1 MNKEKY
7 EKPSIED
14 IKPITTGI
22 VHGISDPNEDT
33 PIIVDDG
40 DEPFEP

>member
-22 VHGISDPNEDT
+22 VHGNSDPDDVTTPDPHDDEEPED
-33 PIIVDDG
+33 
-40 DEPFEP
+40 

>member
-22 VHGISDPNEDT
+22 VHGISDPDGTEPDPHDDLDPED
-33 PIIVDDG
+33 
-40 DEPFEP
+40 

>member
-14 IKPITTGI
+14 IKSITTGI
-22 VHGISDPNEDT
+22 VHGISDPNEGGEDWEH
-33 PIIVDDG
+33 D

>member
-22 VHGISDPNEDT
+22 VHGISGDEGGEDWEH
-33 PIIVDDG
+33 DDG
-40 DEPFEP
+40 EPED